1 MKHTVRQKS
10 KVIARVNRIKGQH
23 EAISK
28 AIDAEEDYYQ
38 VVELLSSCRGTL
50 NGRMGEVIEDHS
62 RDHIANSETKKSA
75 KESGEELVGI
85 IKIVWK

>member
-28 AIDAEEDYYQ
+28 AIDAEED
-38 VVELLSSCRGTL
+38 
-50 NGRMGEVIEDHS
+50 
-62 RDHIANSETKKSA
+62 
-75 KESGEELVGI
+75 
-85 IKIVWK
+85 